1 MGSLSIEITIP
12 LIILIGLF
20 SSILASLIGFGGG
33 VVSIP
38 IIMLL
43 IGTDKSLEAKLIA
56 YVSILALASF
66 ALYRYIKQKRSPD
79 WKKTMLIAIGVVP
92 ITVVSELYLGP
103 ILEQDEFKIYFHIA
117 FVILVVVVMILIN
130 LKDKLSVKLPLWILP
145 LFGGIIGL
153 ASGSM
158 GISGG
163 VLFIPL
169 LVIGLGM
176 SLKKAAVN
184 AIFLKIFAAA
194 ANITVGLSSGQYGD
208 FTANGVLWY
217 LPLIIV
223 IGSIPGSFIGPML
236 SKKMTEK
243 KTMILFNTV
252 MGIILTWEITLTIL
266 ISQGIM

>member
-1 MGSLSIEITIP
+1 
-12 LIILIGLF
+12 
-20 SSILASLIGFGGG
+20 
-33 VVSIP
+33 
-38 IIMLL
+38 
-43 IGTDKSLEAKLIA
+43 
-56 YVSILALASF
+56 
-66 ALYRYIKQKRSPD
+66 
-79 WKKTMLIAIGVVP
+79 
-92 ITVVSELYLGP
+92 
-103 ILEQDEFKIYFHIA
+103 
-117 FVILVVVVMILIN
+117 
-130 LKDKLSVKLPLWILP
+130 
-145 LFGGIIGL
+145 
-153 ASGSM
+153 
-158 GISGG
+158 
-163 VLFIPL
+163 
-169 LVIGLGM
+169 
-176 SLKKAAVN
+176 AVN